1 MNLSL
6 WGIRNPVPVVFVCM
20 VLALWGLWAYPRLPV
35 QSFPDLDVPTIVV
48 RVALDGGSVDLM
60 ERDVAEPLEAALR
73 GVEGID
79 RVEATVAAG
88 YVALTVA
95 FEVGMDGRDA
105 ESDVRAAV
113 ATARSD
119 LPAAAEEPSI
129 SRLTFPATVL
139 EYAISSPHGL
149 RAATALVDGDLAPA
163 LRQTPGV
170 ASVSRTGGVGDRL
183 VVAFEPAALAG
194 AGLDV
199 AGAARQ
205 LDALV
210 SAVGGGSVEL
220 AGTDTAVSVENAGL
234 TLTAL
239 QHASLDGQG
248 GPVPLAAL
256 ARIAVEPEPPT
267 SMARLD
273 GAPVVLVSILRA
285 QDASDGEVAADARAT
300 LATVLDRH
308 PGAQATLLRDEAADT
323 TENHS
328 VSMAMLYEG
337 ALIAVVVV
345 FLFLRDWRATVVAAT
360 ALPLSILPTFAAM
373 DLLGFTLNTVSLLAL
388 SLVVGVLVDDAI
400 VEVEN
405 AERHLAM
412 GKDPTTAAGD
422 AATEIGLA
430 VIATTLTLVAVF
442 LPTAFMP
449 GVPGLI
455 FQQFG
460 VTAAVAVLFSLLVAR
475 LVTPVMA
482 ARMLRAKP
490 APAHQG
496 PGRLGRAYLRT
507 VAWTLHHPWKTMGA
521 GALVVAGGVA
531 LATQIPTGFFPP
543 QASDRLTISVTAPS
557 GTSLTAMESHLDRV
571 EEAMAPALAGSAQI
585 LSTIGVAQTTGGPGG
600 GGGDS
605 SASSGSLIGI
615 FEGDLPSEASR
626 AAAAVAPTLPGL
638 RVAAGRG
645 GEGSQARWAFVGS
658 DTAALEA
665 TAARFAAE
673 LRGVEG
679 IGTVRADVDSQ
690 TAQVVA
696 RLRTAEAARLGV
708 SVAAVAQVLRVATG
722 KGLDTTPALVE
733 GPGGQDL
740 PLVPIVDGMDG
751 ASLAR
756 LGALP
761 VASNTGW
768 TRLDAVADLSLEGV
782 PIQIVRSDGARRATV
797 VAELG
802 DLELGEAIAAAEALP
817 VLQNLP
823 PGVALAPDGEGRQLA
838 ELLSGFATAMGIG
851 ILCIYGVLV
860 LLFHGFVKPFA
871 ILVALP
877 LSIGGALLP
886 LAIFGMSF
894 SMPALIGALLL
905 MGIVTKNSILL
916 VERAVENE
924 EKRGMDPIAALVEA
938 CSTRARPVLMTTVAM
953 VGGMIPVALSLH
965 GGESSFRQPM
975 GAVVIGGL
983 LASTALSLL
992 FVPAFSLVLDRIAA
1006 QASALPR
1013 RALQRVQGLRRA
1025 L

>member
-6 WGIRNPVPVVFVCM
+6 WGIRNPVPVAFVCIVM
-20 VLALWGLWAYPRLPV
+20 ALWGLWAYPRLPV
-35 QSFPDLDVPTIVV
+35 QSFPDLDVPTVIV
-48 RVALDGGSVDLM
+48 RVALEGGSVDLM

-73 GVEGID
+73 GLDGID
-79 RVEATVAAG
+79 RVQATVAAG

-113 ATARSD
+113 ATARAD
-119 LPAAAEEPSI
+119 LPAAAEEPAI
-129 SRLTFPATVL
+129 SRATFPATVL
-139 EYAISSPHGL
+139 EYAVSSPHGL

-170 ASVSRTGGVGDRL
+170 ASVSRTGGIGDRL
-183 VVAFEPAALAG
+183 AVVFDPVALAG

-205 LDALV
+205 LEALVVSLGGGNVGIGRNDTAITVEHSGLDLDAL
-210 SAVGGGSVEL
+210 L
-220 AGTDTAVSVENAGL
+220 
-234 TLTAL
+234 
-239 QHASLDGQG
+239 HASLEGPG
-248 GPVPLAAL
+248 GPVPISAL

-273 GAPVVLVSILRA
+273 GAPVVLVSVLRA
-285 QDASDGEVAADARAT
+285 QDASDGEVAEGARAT
-300 LATVLDRH
+300 LSEVLARH
-308 PGAQATLLRDEAADT
+308 PGAEATLLRDEAADT

-345 FLFLRDWRATVVAAT
+345 FLFLRDWRATLVAAA

-373 DLLGFTLNTVSLLAL
+373 DLLGYTLNTVSLLAL

-482 ARMLRAKP
+482 ARLLRAKP
-490 APAHQG
+490 HHHRQG
-496 PGRLGRAYLRT
+496 PGAMGRWYART
-507 VAWTLHHPWKTMGA
+507 VAWTLHHPWTTMAA

-543 QASDRLTISVTAPS
+543 QASDRLTISVAAPS
-557 GTSLTAMESHLDRV
+557 GASLAAMEGHLDTV
-571 EEAMAPALAGSAQI
+571 GKAMAPALTGSAQV
-585 LSTIGVAQTTGGPGG
+585 LATIGVAETTGGPGG
-600 GGGDS
+600 GNSD
-605 SASSGSLIGI
+605 ASTASGTLVGI
-615 FEGDLPSEASR
+615 FPKGLPTDASR
-626 AAAAVAPTLPGL
+626 AAAAIAPTLPGL
-638 RVAAGRG
+638 RVSAGRG
-645 GEGSQARWAFVGS
+645 GEGSEARWAFVGS

-665 TAARFAAE
+665 TAALFAAQ

-679 IGTVRADVDSQ
+679 IGTVRADVDAQ
-690 TAQVVA
+690 TARIVA
-696 RLRTAEAARLGV
+696 RLRGQEAARLGV
-708 SVAAVAQVLRVATG
+708 SAAAVAQVLRVASG
-722 KGLDTTPALVE
+722 DGLDANAPLVE

-740 PLVPIVDGMDG
+740 PLVALVEGMEQ

-761 VASNTGW
+761 VASAGGW
-768 TRLDAVADLSLEGV
+768 TRLDAVADLSFEGV
-782 PIQIVRSDGARRATV
+782 PAQVERTDGARRAVV

-802 DLELGEAIAAAEALP
+802 DLELGEAIAAANALP

-823 PGVALAPDGEGRQLA
+823 PGVALAADGEGRQLA
-838 ELLSGFATAMGIG
+838 ELLSGFATAMAIG
-851 ILCIYGVLV
+851 VLCIYGVLV

-886 LAIFGMSF
+886 LAVFGMSF

-916 VERAVENE
+916 IERAVENAD
-924 EKRGMDPIAALVEA
+924 KRAMDPIEALVEA
-938 CSTRARPVLMTTVAM
+938 CTTRARPVLMTTVAM

-992 FVPAFSLVLDRIAA
+992 FVPAFSLVLDRCVAA
-1006 QASALPR
+1006 VRGLPR
-1013 RALQRVQGLRRA
+1013 RVWATVPPRG
-1025 L
+1025 